1 MQNVHFFKNMEGDD
15 FLKLLKFSN
24 GLIGNSSAGIREC
37 SYLSVPAVN
46 IGERQKNRERG
57 KNVIDVD
64 YSTNKIIKSI
74 EKLSK
79 IKKLKPDRLYGSGN
93 SGLKIAEILSSV
105 DLKFTKQITY

>member
-1 MQNVHFFKNMEGDD
+1 MENDFKIIKI
-15 FLKLLKFSN
+15 LKWFDETLVRNK
-24 GLIGNSSAGIREC
+24 SAPIFR
-37 SYLSVPAVN
+37 YPVN

>member
-1 MQNVHFFKNMEGDD
+1 MEGDD

-24 GLIGNSSAGIREC
+24 GLMETLVGNKRVL
-37 SYLSVPAVN
+37 YLSVPAVN

-79 IKKLKPDRLYGSGN
+79 IK
-93 SGLKIAEILSSV
+93 E
-105 DLKFTKQITY
+105 